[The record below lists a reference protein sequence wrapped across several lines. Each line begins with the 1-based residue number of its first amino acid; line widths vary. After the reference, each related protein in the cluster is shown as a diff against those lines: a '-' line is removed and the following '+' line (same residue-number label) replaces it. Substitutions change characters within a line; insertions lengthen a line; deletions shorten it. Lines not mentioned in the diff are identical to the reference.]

1 MPGKGAY
8 WKKGGLID
16 ETVKEEDLS
25 QALQAKVNAVGGGGD
40 VVLLESL
47 DFTGS
52 TNSLLWTFSQS
63 YPFQYNSGLYQK
75 FRVEANIMSSGQGD
89 LGYRP
94 NDIPNVVNYD
104 NSLQQNGLSFGTGV
118 TDRISLVESGGGTG
132 GGAFLSFDF
141 MKQPDSFGFFMN
153 AVIYHYRNNAGAS
166 GGGHFKDNIPN
177 GNNSIGD
184 SISSLRF
191 LNGGGETIETG
202 TTLRL
207 YGIKA

>member
-16 ETVKEEDLS
+16 ETVKEEEIVKETIETILKIPS
-25 QALQAKVNAVGGGGD
+25 RFPVFLFK
-40 VVLLESL
+40 
-47 DFTGS
+47 
-52 TNSLLWTFSQS
+52 
-63 YPFQYNSGLYQK
+63 YNSGLYQK

-118 TDRISLVESGGGTG
+118 TDRISLVESGGGAG

-153 AVIYHYRNNAGAS
+153 TVIYHYRDNAGAS
-166 GGGHFKDNIPN
+166 GGGHFKDNVPN